1 MIQFLT
7 SPVVNRFLIGLI
19 FVVMGSLHFWKPS
32 IFVRIIPDF
41 IPGHKAMVYISGVAE
56 IAGGIGILLPQFREA
71 AAWGLLLLLVAV
83 FPANINM
90 AVQAIQKAGFLS
102 WYSVAMII
110 RLPLQFVLMYWVY
123 WACLLQG

>member
-19 FVVMGSLHFWKPS
+19 FVVMGSLHFWKPGA
-32 IFVRIIPDF
+32 FVRIIPDF
-41 IPGHKAMVYISGVAE
+41 IPGHKEMVYISGIAE

-71 AAWGLLLLLVAV
+71 AAGGLLLLLVAV

-90 AVQAIQKAGFLS
+90 AVQAIQKADFLS